1 MSRSDER
8 GNKQQQTNQEIRLGM
23 GHYTPVTQ
31 AIRRVSRG
39 LGRKLEKMKRQ
50 LTAESKQRPNL
61 L

>member
-1 MSRSDER
+1 
-8 GNKQQQTNQEIRLGM
+8 M